1 VSAQHLVHWDE
12 VPSHRVELAPLAAD
26 WTDLGAA
33 AGSRGIGLKRIRM
46 GPGER
51 PTPAHVHGAEEEV
64 FYVLAG
70 SGLSWQVGRT
80 MLGELDEPR
89 THAIGPG
96 DCLVHL
102 PAGPAHTLVA
112 GPDGLDVLAFGTR
125 VRVEAGVLPRTGV
138 AWLWPAWV
146 EIGTEGHPWQ
156 REAAAGDLM
165 LPAPSERPAAIVN
178 LHDPRVRLVEV
189 RRRTMSGLGRMLGEA
204 AGSER
209 TGFNHVTIEPGMMAV
224 PPHCHSAEEELFV
237 VLDGEGVAIL
247 GDEEHPVRR
256 GSVLARPP
264 GTRIS
269 HTFRAGAAPLVYL
282 AFGTREPNDIAY
294 YPRSGKVYLRG
305 VGVLGR
311 IAPADYWEG
320 ED

>member
-1 VSAQHLVHWDE
+1 MSVLHLVHWDE
-12 VPSHRVELAPLAAD
+12 VPRHRVELAPLAAA

-33 AGSRGIGLKRIRM
+33 AGSRGIGLKRIEM

-51 PTPAHVHGAEEEV
+51 PTPAHVHGAEEEI

-70 SGLSWQVGRT
+70 SGLSWQAGRT
-80 MLGELDEPR
+80 MLGMLDEPH
-89 THAIGPG
+89 THSIGPG

-112 GPDGLDVLAFGTR
+112 GPDGLEVLAFGTR
-125 VRVEAGVLPRTGV
+125 ARVEVGVLPRTGV

-156 REAAAGDLM
+156 REAGAGDLP
-165 LPAPSERPAAIVN
+165 LPAPSERPASIVN
-178 LHDPRVRLVEV
+178 LHDPRVRLVEEQ
-189 RRRTMSGLGRMLGEA
+189 RRTIAGVDRMLGEA

-209 TGFNHVTIEPGMMAV
+209 CGLNHVTTDAGKLSV

-237 VLDGEGVAIL
+237 VLEGEAVAIL
-247 GDEEHPVRR
+247 GDEELPVRP

-264 GTRIS
+264 GTGIA
-269 HTFRAGAAPLVYL
+269 HPFRAGAEPLVYL
-282 AFGTREPNDIAY
+282 VFGTREPNDIAY

-311 IAPADYWEG
+311 IEPVDYWEG